1 MFISSYIIFSNVL
14 YFSEYDIRMSS
25 YVFLV
30 EKGAMNEVRTQL
42 VWEGAAAGSHLK
54 SVELRAGGGDVTPHL
69 YSRNCTISSHNF
81 GSIVVLYHLV
91 LFAEI

>member
-30 EKGAMNEVRTQL
+30 EKGAMN
-42 VWEGAAAGSHLK
+42 
-54 SVELRAGGGDVTPHL
+54 
-69 YSRNCTISSHNF
+69 
-81 GSIVVLYHLV
+81 
-91 LFAEI
+91 